1 MDVIKKEYY
10 FLATPLYSFKEG
22 GLVWDPQLQ
31 NEWKKS
37 ISILENSGIKI
48 MVAFRDLDQTKSGK
62 WLREK
67 EFQLIKDSLGL
78 IVILGNT
85 PGIYFESGYAK
96 GSGKKLYG
104 IRTENLIKMG
114 PKVQEWIESS
124 FEAVFDT
131 AEELS
136 LYLKTR

>member
-1 MDVIKKEYY
+1 MIENEYY
-10 FLATPLYSFKEG
+10 FLATPLYSFKDG
-22 GLVWDPQLQ
+22 GLVWDSQLQ
-31 NEWKKS
+31 DEWKKS
-37 ISILENSGIKI
+37 IAVLENSGINI
-48 MVAFRDLDQTKSGK
+48 VVAFRDLDQTKPGK
-62 WLREK
+62 WLRET

-85 PGIYFESGYAK
+85 PGIYFESGYGK

-124 FEAVFDT
+124 FDAVFDT

-136 LYLKTR
+136 LHLNT